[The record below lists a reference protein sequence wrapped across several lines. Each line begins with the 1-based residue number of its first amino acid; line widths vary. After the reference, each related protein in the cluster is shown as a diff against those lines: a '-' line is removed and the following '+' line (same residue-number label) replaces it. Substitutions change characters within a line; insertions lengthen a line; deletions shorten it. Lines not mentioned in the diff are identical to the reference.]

1 VRQDEQVSSS
11 LRLLSV
17 DARPFGRDRAALARF
32 ITEANADVACVHGG
46 PHLLRW
52 RSISA
57 AVGRRAGLVVVTGG
71 RTAGANLVLSTL
83 GVDVLGVQDVVLTG
97 GTRLARPG
105 AALAALRLRGSEFA
119 VVSAT
124 LLGNSAQRVAQ
135 AAELQAVIDRLTP
148 RDLPA
153 VISAEGSDR
162 PGTAAWQALVE
173 NRVGVAGRIFV
184 DGRLGVADASQVAG
198 PTPTAGVLLT
208 VDLAV

>member
-1 VRQDEQVSSS
+1 
-11 LRLLSV
+11 LWSV

-32 ITEANADVACVHGG
+32 IGDADVDVACVHGG

-57 AVGRRAGLVVVTGG
+57 ALGRRAGLVVVTGG

-97 GTRLARPG
+97 GTRLTRPG
-105 AALAALRLRGSEFA
+105 AALAALRLRGTEFA
-119 VVSAT
+119 IVSAT
-124 LLGNSAQRVAQ
+124 LLGNSAERLAQ
-135 AAELQAVIDRLTP
+135 AGELQTVINRLAA
-148 RDLPA
+148 RELPA

-184 DGRLGVADASQVAG
+184 DGRLGVTDATQLAG
-198 PTPTAGVLLT
+198 PTPGSAVLVT